1 MEVFDHFSSNNH
13 FIEYLKRQRNDLQS
27 IAVNKWP
34 EIKKVLHTIEKTEG
48 VLLSRMSGSGSTCF
62 GLYKNQ
68 EIARKAVG
76 FINKQNNGWWI
87 RFSKVN

>member
-1 MEVFDHFSSNNH
+1 
-13 FIEYLKRQRNDLQS
+13 
-27 IAVNKWP
+27 
-34 EIKKVLHTIEKTEG
+34 
-48 VLLSRMSGSGSTCF
+48 MSGSGSTCF